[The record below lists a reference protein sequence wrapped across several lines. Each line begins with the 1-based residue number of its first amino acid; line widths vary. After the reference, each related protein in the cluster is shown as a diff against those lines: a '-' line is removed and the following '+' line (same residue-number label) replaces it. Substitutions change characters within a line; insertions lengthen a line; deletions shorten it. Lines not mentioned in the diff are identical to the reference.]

1 MAISSPAPSNT
12 SASGEGGIATMSY
25 GPTPG
30 GEQDD
35 LSGTPTQY
43 PGYPGQPGPAD
54 PNGWAQEQQPPP
66 GYGAPSY
73 GPPAYGQQPTYG
85 QPTYGQSAYGQQPP
99 YGGQPTYG
107 QPGYGPPPYGGQPMY
122 GQPGH
127 GMPMYPQPGYGP
139 PMYPPQGPKP
149 PTYGA
154 WAVSAIVG
162 GVLFSLL
169 VGLPTAIVGY
179 TYGSKSSKAWAAGD
193 VQTAASASRKA
204 RGWLTAST
212 IFEALGV
219 ILVIFLFTH
228 MSSSGVSFSTRSV
241 APVPASVQVV
251 PASVQS
257 QVPAMSGMA
266 GGCHGHLG
274 AP

>member
-1 MAISSPAPSNT
+1 MPVGSFATMAISSPASSNT
-12 SASGEGGIATMSY
+12 FASGEGGIATMSY
-25 GPTPG
+25 GPIPG

-35 LSGTPTQY
+35 LSGAPTQ
-43 PGYPGQPGPAD
+43 YPGQPGPAD
-54 PNGWAQEQQPPP
+54 PAWAQGQQPPP
-66 GYGAPSY
+66 S
-73 GPPAYGQQPTYG
+73 YGQQPTYG
-85 QPTYGQSAYGQQPP
+85 QPTYGQPQYGPPGYGQQPP
-99 YGGQPTYG
+99 YGGQPGYG
-107 QPGYGPPPYGGQPMY
+107 QPGYGQPPYGGQPMY
-122 GQPGH
+122 GQPGY
-127 GMPMYPQPGYGP
+127 GMPMYPQPGYGG

-149 PTYGA
+149 PSYGA

-179 TYGSKSSKAWAAGD
+179 NYGSKSSKAWAAGD
-193 VQTAASASRKA
+193 VQGAAAASRKA

-228 MSSSGVSFSTRSV
+228 MSSSAVSFSTPSV
-241 APVPASVQVV
+241 APVPASVQVL

-257 QVPAMSGMA
+257 QLPAMSGMS
-266 GGCHGHLG
+266 GGCHGHMG

>member
-1 MAISSPAPSNT
+1 
-12 SASGEGGIATMSY
+12 MSY
-25 GPTPG
+25 GPTSG

-35 LSGTPTQY
+35 LAGAQSP
-43 PGYPGQPGPAD
+43 YPGQPGPAG
-54 PNGWAQEQQPPP
+54 PPGWAQGQQPPP
-66 GYGAPSY
+66 GYG
-73 GPPAYGQQPTYG
+73 PPGYGQQPTYG
-85 QPTYGQSAYGQQPP
+85 QPPYGQQPTYGQQPP
-99 YGGQPTYG
+99 YGGQPPYGQPTYG
-107 QPGYGPPPYGGQPMY
+107 QPGYGQPPYGGQPGY
-122 GQPGH
+122 
-127 GMPMYPQPGYGP
+127 GMPAYPQPGYGP
-139 PMYPPQGPKP
+139 PMYPPPGPQP

-154 WAVSAIVG
+154 WAVSAIIG

-169 VGLPTAIVGY
+169 IGLPTAIVGLN
-179 TYGSKSSKAWAAGD
+179 YGSKVNKAWAAGD
-193 VQTAASASRKA
+193 VQGAATASRKA

-212 IFEALGV
+212 IFELLGV

-257 QVPAMSGMA
+257 QVSGMS
-266 GGCHGHLG
+266 GGCHGHMG